1 MELISILIDIIT
13 KSIWS
18 GIGAIGFAVL
28 FNVPRRT
35 IFAIWGLGAI
45 GGLIKFSA
53 MQFEA
58 GIVFASFVGATV
70 VGILSIQLAHL
81 RKSPPLVF
89 SIPSVIPMVP
99 GFFAYKMMLGLIA
112 LTTMENTDA
121 YLQTLIETVNN
132 GAKMMFIL
140 ISLGT
145 GVAIPML
152 LTRKE
157 SIKKSQFNKRKKAI
171 V

>member
-1 MELISILIDIIT
+1 MILLEILI
-13 KSIWS
+13 KSFWA
-18 GIGAIGFAVL
+18 GMAAIGFAIL

-35 IFAIWGLGAI
+35 IFPIWCLGAM
-45 GGLIKFSA
+45 GGLIKFTA
-53 MQFEA
+53 MNYDL
-58 GIVFASFVGATV
+58 GIVFASFLGA
-70 VGILSIQLAHL
+70 VGIAIVAIRMAHM
-81 RKSPPLVF
+81 RNSPPLVF

-99 GFFAYKMMLGLIA
+99 GVFAYKFMLGMIA
-112 LTTMENTDA
+112 LTSIEKTDI

-132 GAKMMFIL
+132 GSKMMFVL

-157 SIKKSQFNKRKKAI
+157 SIKKSDFNKKNKA
-171 V
+171 VV

>member
-1 MELISILIDIIT
+1 MILIDIIT
-13 KSIWS
+13 KSLWA
-18 GIGAIGFAVL
+18 GIAAIGFAIL

-35 IFAIWGLGAI
+35 IFAIWGMGAI
-45 GGLIKFSA
+45 GGLIKFTS
-53 MQFEA
+53 MHFEL
-58 GIVFASFVGATV
+58 GIVFGSFLGATV
-70 VGILSIQLAHL
+70 IGIISIQMAHL

-112 LTTMENTDA
+112 LTTIENTDA

-132 GAKMMFIL
+132 GAKTMFIL

-152 LTRKE
+152 LSRKE
-157 SIKKSQFNKRKKAI
+157 SIKKSKFNKDKKE
-171 V
+171 

>member
-1 MELISILIDIIT
+1 MEIWEIFI
-13 KSIWS
+13 KSFWS
-18 GIGAIGFAVL
+18 GVAAIGFAIL

-35 IFAIWGLGAI
+35 LLAIGSLGI
-45 GGLIKFSA
+45 LGGLIKFTA
-53 MQFEA
+53 MYIDLH
-58 GIVFASFVGATV
+58 IVFASFLGATAI
-70 VGILSIQLAHL
+70 GIVSIQMAHM
-81 RKSPPLVF
+81 RNSPPLVF
-89 SIPSVIPMVP
+89 FIPSVIPMVP

-112 LTTMENTDA
+112 LTTIENSDI

-140 ISLGT
+140 LSLGI

-157 SIKKSQFNKRKKAI
+157 SIKKSKFNKNKKA

>member
-1 MELISILIDIIT
+1 MILLDIIT
-13 KSIWS
+13 KSIWA
-18 GIGAIGFAVL
+18 GFAAIGFAIL

-35 IFAIWGLGAI
+35 IFPIWVLGAI
-45 GGLIKFSA
+45 GGMIKFSA
-53 MQFEA
+53 MHFET
-58 GIVFASFVGATV
+58 GIVLASFLGATV
-70 VGILSIQLAHL
+70 VGIISVKLAHL
-81 RKSPPLVF
+81 RNSPPLVF
-89 SIPSVIPMVP
+89 STPSVIPMVP

-112 LTTMENTDA
+112 LTSIENTDA

-132 GAKMMFIL
+132 GAKMMFVL

-152 LTRKE
+152 LSRKE
-157 SIKKSQFNKRKKAI
+157 SVKKSKSDKKKKLA

>member
-1 MELISILIDIIT
+1 MILTIIEILT

-18 GIGAIGFAVL
+18 GVAAIGFAIL

-35 IFAIWGLGAI
+35 IFAIWGMGAI
-45 GGLIKFSA
+45 GGLVKFSA
-53 MQFEA
+53 MHFDL
-58 GIVFASFVGATV
+58 GIVFGSFLGATA
-70 VGILSIQLAHL
+70 VGIISIQMAHL
-81 RKSPPLVF
+81 RNSPPLVF

-112 LTTMENTDA
+112 LTTIENTDT
-121 YLQTLIETVNN
+121 YLQALIETVNN

-140 ISLGT
+140 ISLGI

-152 LTRKE
+152 LSRKE
-157 SIKKSQFNKRKKAI
+157 SVKKSKFNKKKA
-171 V
+171 VV

>member
-1 MELISILIDIIT
+1 MILLDILL
-13 KSIWS
+13 KSFWA
-18 GIGAIGFAVL
+18 GIGAIGFAIL

-35 IFAIWGLGAI
+35 IFSIWGLGAL

-53 MQFEA
+53 MYFEI
-58 GIVFASFVGATV
+58 GIVLASFMGATV
-70 VGILSIQLAHL
+70 IGIISIKMAHL

-112 LTTMENTDA
+112 LTSIENTDA

-140 ISLGT
+140 ISLGI

-157 SIKKSQFNKRKKAI
+157 SIKKSKFNKTKKVVA
-171 V
+171 

>member
-1 MELISILIDIIT
+1 MILLDIIT
-13 KSIWS
+13 KSIWA
-18 GIGAIGFAVL
+18 GFAAIGFAIL

-35 IFAIWGLGAI
+35 IFPIWVLGAI

-53 MQFEA
+53 MHFET
-58 GIVFASFVGATV
+58 GIVLASFLGATV
-70 VGILSIQLAHL
+70 VGIISVKLAHM
-81 RKSPPLVF
+81 RNSPPLVF
-89 SIPSVIPMVP
+89 STPSVIPMVP

-112 LTTMENTDA
+112 LTSIENTDA

-132 GAKMMFIL
+132 GAKMMFVL

-152 LTRKE
+152 LSRKE
-157 SIKKSQFNKRKKAI
+157 SIKKSKSDKTKKLA

>member
-1 MELISILIDIIT
+1 MMLFDIII
-13 KSIWS
+13 KSFWS
-18 GIGAIGFAVL
+18 GIAAIGFAIL

-35 IFAIWGLGAI
+35 LLAIFTLGAL
-45 GGLIKFSA
+45 GGLIKFTA
-53 MQFEA
+53 MKLDV
-58 GIVFASFVGATV
+58 GIVFSSFLGATV
-70 VGILSIQLAHL
+70 IGFIAIQMAHI

-112 LTTMENTDA
+112 LTNMENTDT
-121 YLQTLIETVNN
+121 YIQTLIETVNN
-132 GAKMMFIL
+132 GAKMMFVL

-157 SIKKSQFNKRKKAI
+157 SIKKSQYNKKKKA
-171 V
+171 VT

>member
-1 MELISILIDIIT
+1 MILLEILI
-13 KSIWS
+13 KSFWA
-18 GIGAIGFAVL
+18 GIAAIGFAIL

-35 IFAIWGLGAI
+35 LLPIWCIGAM
-45 GGLIKFSA
+45 GGLIKFTA
-53 MQFEA
+53 MNYEM
-58 GIVFASFVGATV
+58 GVVFASFLGAVAVGVLA
-70 VGILSIQLAHL
+70 IQMAHM
-81 RKSPPLVF
+81 RNSPPLVF

-99 GFFAYKMMLGLIA
+99 GIFAYKFMLGMIA
-112 LTTMENTDA
+112 LTSIEKTDI

-132 GAKMMFIL
+132 GSKMMFVL

-157 SIKKSQFNKRKKAI
+157 SIKKSDFNKKKKA
-171 V
+171 VV

>member
-1 MELISILIDIIT
+1 MIILDILL
-13 KSIWS
+13 KSFWA

-28 FNVPRRT
+28 FNVPRRV
-35 IFAIWGLGAI
+35 IFPIWALGAL

-53 MQFEA
+53 MHFEF
-58 GIVFASFVGATV
+58 GIVFASFLGASV
-70 VGILSIQLAHL
+70 IGFVSVQLAHM

-99 GFFAYKMMLGLIA
+99 GLFAYKMMLGLIA
-112 LTTMENTDA
+112 LTNMGSTDT
-121 YLQTLIETVNN
+121 YLQALIETVNN
-132 GAKMMFIL
+132 GAKMMFVL

-152 LTRKE
+152 LSRKE
-157 SIKKSQFNKRKKAI
+157 SIKKSKFNKNKKI
-171 V
+171 TV